1 VALGR
6 LDTDVIIAVAG
17 PAGPARRSPA
27 PSTGCAC
34 ACSSGLS
41 SQIKAPSGE
50 TSHPPIERLLRQ
62 FGLAER
68 FQSPVGARHSGIWLS
83 WEGVQ
88 DSTYRMGLR
97 ALGAVPEISQITIAK
112 PNKHYILINLSV
124 FQLDNPKVVLVPA
137 RSSVLW
143 GAAEERGEF

>member
-1 VALGR
+1 L
-6 LDTDVIIAVAG
+6 
-17 PAGPARRSPA
+17 
-27 PSTGCAC
+27 
-34 ACSSGLS
+34 
-41 SQIKAPSGE
+41 
-50 TSHPPIERLLRQ
+50 HPPIERLLRQ

-68 FQSPVGARHSGIWLS
+68 FQSTVGARHSGIWLS

-124 FQLDNPKVVLVPA
+124 FQLDNPRSFSFRPDRVHCRARLRKEVNLMRIA
-137 RSSVLW
+137 DRSSRALDPSRR
-143 GAAEERGEF
+143 AR